1 MGLISRVSSRT
12 YRQNTFLTPQT
23 PLILTKPSTNMSRSY
38 SRSRSRSPVARKSR
52 SRSPAR
58 RQEKREERSRSRE
71 ASPEKIMYSIVVSD
85 LPADIRESELERKF
99 EQFGK
104 IGDVFMP
111 KDRYSGKGRGFA
123 FVRFFEKA
131 DQEDCIDAV
140 KKEPIHFGGPDCRVD
155 FAKTKPRPGTEDWDP
170 EKAAQIRRDR
180 SDRQNGG
187 GGRDDRYDRRGGGFS
202 ERRDSRGDDRR
213 GGGRDDR
220 RGGGAYRRSPS
231 PYRRSNRSPS

>member
-1 MGLISRVSSRT
+1 
-12 YRQNTFLTPQT
+12 
-23 PLILTKPSTNMSRSY
+23 MSRSY
-38 SRSRSRSPVARKSR
+38 SRSRSRSPVARRSR

-58 RQEKREERSRSRE
+58 RQERSRSRE

-140 KKEPIHFGGPDCRVD
+140 KKDPIHFGGPDCRVD
-155 FAKTKPRPGTEDWDP
+155 FAKSKPRPGTEDWDP

-187 GGRDDRYDRRGGGFS
+187 RGRDDRDDRRGGGFS
-202 ERRDSRGDDRR
+202 DRRDSRGGDRRDDRRYGDDRR

-220 RGGGAYRRSPS
+220 RGGSRRSPS
-231 PYRRSNRSPS
+231 PYRRSNRSPSPYRRR